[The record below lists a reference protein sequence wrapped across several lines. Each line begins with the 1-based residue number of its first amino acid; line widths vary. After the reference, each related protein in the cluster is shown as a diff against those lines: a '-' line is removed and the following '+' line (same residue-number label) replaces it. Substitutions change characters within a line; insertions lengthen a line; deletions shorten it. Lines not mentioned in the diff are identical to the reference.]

1 MDFGILTKNIMT
13 KAERFEGCIIGGAIG
28 DAFGSGY
35 ENQVKEKEGVIYLY
49 GKPEV
54 KEPKWRITKLS
65 TTL

>member
-1 MDFGILTKNIMT
+1 MT